1 MDVYE
6 KLKTWKEGIGDDQDR
21 HRHLVRW
28 VIRMRLEDRDRCHKW
43 LQGWNERHPGSI
55 LEKDV
60 FNQWKKGNRGKEGE
74 WK

>member
-6 KLKTWKEGIGDDQDR
+6 KLKNWKEGKGEDQDR
-21 HRHLVRW
+21 HKHLVRW
-28 VIRMRLEDRDRCHKW
+28 VIRKRLEDRDAAHQW
-43 LQGWNERHPGSI
+43 LQGWNEKHPRSI

-60 FNQWKKGNRGKEGE
+60 IDQWKKGNRGKEGE